1 MECIN
6 NISNMVGQSISVLTV
21 FNSRVV
27 GIYKLSFYKL
37 YREGGFS
44 CCKINKNDYL
54 KVMLKINS
62 DS

>member
-1 MECIN
+1 
-6 NISNMVGQSISVLTV
+6 MVGQSISVLTV

-44 CCKINKNDYL
+44 CCKINK
-54 KVMLKINS
+54 K
-62 DS
+62 